1 MLKAAADAFPAVISV
16 RVREVLDAVGGI
28 VTNLV
33 LAIRGASALTLLAAV
48 LVLGGALAA
57 GHRHR
62 VYDAVVLRTLGATR
76 GRLIAAYALEYLLIG
91 LATAVFGVAAGSLAA
106 ALVLTEVM
114 NLPFV
119 WLPLPALAA
128 AAGAT
133 AATVVLGL
141 IGTFTALGQKPAP
154 VLRHL

>member
-1 MLKAAADAFPAVISV
+1 
-16 RVREVLDAVGGI
+16 
-28 VTNLV
+28 V
-33 LAIRGASALTLLAAV
+33 LAIRGASALTLLVAV

-76 GRLIAAYALEYLLIG
+76 VQLILAYGLEYLLIG
-91 LATAVFGVAAGSLAA
+91 LATAVFGVAAGSLAGA
-106 ALVLTEVM
+106 MVTTKLM

-119 WLPLPALAA
+119 WLPGPAAAAALAA
-128 AAGAT
+128 V

-141 IGTFTALGQKPAP
+141 IGTFTVLGQKPAP
-154 VLRHL
+154 VLRTL